1 MIRSRDRSGWFGAS
15 DTSHVVGDW
24 GTATFRCWWME
35 KLGISYKPKFQNKYT
50 LAGTY
55 YEHAILDTVPS
66 CEKDRQICIP
76 ELGLRVNYDGMAGK
90 SIKEV
95 KTYKEGN
102 GFRVTKAYWRQAQ
115 AEMFAAGSRDLEI
128 LAYPFTEEHYKN
140 YFIPVDKDKVRHF
153 PVEYD
158 GEFVECEW
166 LPRLA
171 YLKHC
176 LDAGAWPGKEDFE
189 RWENTKA
196 GGRSQRTYPG
206 K

>member
-66 CEKDRQICIP
+66 CEKDRQICIL

-140 YFIPVDKDKVRHF
+140 YFISVDKDKVRHF

-196 GGRSQRTYPG
+196 GGRRQRTYPG